1 MCIGFESLKI
11 KKKPSL
17 GVQNAKMALQGMQ
30 EMKVP
35 PNCKVS
41 FTNLRVQ
48 GEDHEGVYILFCL
61 DLLTE
66 FHWCTGLPLVVE
78 FCYLR

>member
-1 MCIGFESLKI
+1 
-11 KKKPSL
+11 
-17 GVQNAKMALQGMQ
+17 MALQGMQ

-41 FTNLRVQ
+41 FTNVRVQ

-61 DLLTE
+61 CLLTE
-66 FHWCTGLPLVVE
+66 FHWCTGLPPVADI
-78 FCYLR
+78 